1 MMLARRT
8 VLVSVALAAVLAGTG
23 QVRADWLV
31 TSEGARVE
39 TRGPWEV
46 RGKLVVFTAPDGTL
60 ASVRLSTVDLE
71 ASRRVTEE
79 AQRPKPAQA
88 AAPARRKSVTSI
100 TDKDFP
106 RAPRAAAPAEGGTAA
121 ASATPAPAAAAS
133 AATPARGVVVETW
146 QQQERA
152 QGDGLEIMGVLRNQ
166 SPDIATELGLTISTL
181 DETGATTGTAEALL
195 TSTTLAPQ
203 GIMNFRAFLPGVFTF
218 SSANFDVRSKGLRLQ
233 TAEPKKSEE

>member
-8 VLVSVALAAVLAGTG
+8 VFVSVALAAVLAGTG

-71 ASRRVTEE
+71 ASRRVTAE
-79 AQRPKPAQA
+79 ALRPKPAQA

-106 RAPRAAAPAEGGTAA
+106 KVPRAAAPAEGGAA
-121 ASATPAPAAAAS
+121 APAAASS
-133 AATPARGVVVETW
+133 AAAPAPTRAVVVENW

-152 QGDGLEIMGVLRNQ
+152 EGDGIEILGVLRNQ
-166 SPDIATELGLTISTL
+166 SPDIATELGLTVSTL
-181 DETGATTGTAEALL
+181 DETGATTATAEASL
-195 TSTTLAPQ
+195 TSTTLEPR
-203 GIMNFRAFLPGVFTF
+203 GTINFQAFLPGVFTF
-218 SSANFDVRSKGLRLQ
+218 ASANFDVRSKGLRLQ
-233 TAEPKKSEE
+233 TAEPKKPEE

>member
-1 MMLARRT
+1 MLARRT

-79 AQRPKPAQA
+79 AQRPKPARA

-121 ASATPAPAAAAS
+121 VSATPAAATS
-133 AATPARGVVVETW
+133 TPARAVVVETW

-166 SPDIATELGLTISTL
+166 SPDIATELGLTVSTL
-181 DETGATTGTAEALL
+181 DETGATTGTAEAIL
-195 TSTTLAPQ
+195 TSTTLQPQ

>member
-1 MMLARRT
+1 MMLARRA

-23 QVRADWLV
+23 QVCADWLV
-31 TSEGARVE
+31 TAEGARVE

-71 ASRRVTEE
+71 ASRRATAE
-79 AQRPKPAQA
+79 ALRPKPAQT

-106 RAPRAAAPAEGGTAA
+106 KAPRAAAPAEGGTAPAPGTPA
-121 ASATPAPAAAAS
+121 AAAAATPAPTRA
-133 AATPARGVVVETW
+133 VVVENW

-152 QGDGLEIMGVLRNQ
+152 QGDGIEILGVLRNQ
-166 SPDIATELGLTISTL
+166 SPDIATELGLTVSTL
-181 DETGATTGTAEALL
+181 DETGATTGTAEAILA
-195 TSTTLAPQ
+195 STTLAPRATV
-203 GIMNFRAFLPGVFTF
+203 NFQAFLPGVFTF